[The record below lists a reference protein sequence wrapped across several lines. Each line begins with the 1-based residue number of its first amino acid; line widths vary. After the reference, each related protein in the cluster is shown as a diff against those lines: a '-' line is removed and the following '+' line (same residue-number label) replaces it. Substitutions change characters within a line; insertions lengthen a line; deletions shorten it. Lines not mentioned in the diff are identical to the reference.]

1 MTIKGNVDGGV
12 INVLASDTVIVEPSS
27 LPAVE
32 RIAVS
37 GLSLHNTAVGTVIV
51 ELYQSPDLTSASG
64 DRLAYYSIAPNE
76 SADITELMGQGFLT
90 NIIAVGDAIGV
101 NAKVSYT
108 TYTAGD

>member
-12 INVLASDTVIVEPSS
+12 IDVLASDTVIVEPGS
-27 LPAVE
+27 LAAVE

-51 ELYQSPDLTSASG
+51 KLYQSPDLTSASG

>member
-1 MTIKGNVDGGV
+1 MAIRGNVDGGV

-27 LPAVE
+27 LAAVE

-37 GLSLHNTAVGTVIV
+37 GLSLHNTAVATVIV
-51 ELYQSPDLTSASG
+51 QLYQSPDLTSASG
-64 DRLAYYSIAPNE
+64 DRLAYYSLAPDE
-76 SADITELMGQGFLT
+76 SADVTELIGQGFVE
-90 NIIAVGDAIGV
+90 NIIAVGDAAGV

>member
-12 INVLASDTVIVEPSS
+12 INVLASDTVIVEPGS
-27 LPAVE
+27 LAAVE

-51 ELYQSPDLTSASG
+51 ELYQSPNLTSASG
-64 DRLAYYSIAPNE
+64 KRLAYYSIAPNE
-76 SADITELMGQGFLT
+76 SADITELMGHGFLT